1 VTSSRIIVTAVITV
15 GFLLGFGAGV
25 LTTTPLKSQVQAAKE
40 AQKFKMPPELEHRKP
55 HPINPLN
62 LASKVHVHDVFG
74 GGGGGGGGTSQ
85 PSSGTS
91 SAPASQGNAM
101 PPGGGGG

>member
-1 VTSSRIIVTAVITV
+1 MTSSRIAVTAVITV

-25 LTTTPLKSQVQAAKE
+25 LTTTPLKSQVQSAKA
-40 AQKFKMPPELEHRKP
+40 AQKFKMPAELAHRKP

-74 GGGGGGGGTSQ
+74 GGGGGGGAQPTTSGASSAPTSQGSPQQ
-85 PSSGTS
+85 PSSKG
-91 SAPASQGNAM
+91 
-101 PPGGGGG
+101 